1 MVNKQISDYCLSK
14 PGAYKDFPFGEIP
27 ICYKVWGK
35 LFLQLYPMADNNK
48 ITISCEPMQADFYRQ
63 QYPGVV
69 MPGYHCP
76 GRLKPHM
83 NTVYLNK
90 DVNDAMIFKM
100 IDHSYD
106 RVVNKLTRREKAELY
121 KISEGSI

>member
-14 PGAYKDFPFGEIP
+14 PGAYEDFTFGEIP
-27 ICYKVWGK
+27 ICYKVCGK
-35 LFLQLYPMADNNK
+35 LFLQLYPMPDNNK
-48 ITISCEPMQADFYRQ
+48 ITISCEPMLADFYRQ
-63 QYPGVV
+63 LYPGVV

-76 GRLKPHM
+76 DRLKPHM

-90 DVNDAMIFKM
+90 DVNDTMIFKM

-106 RVVNKLTRREKAELY
+106 RVVIKLTRREKAELY
-121 KISEGSI
+121 KILEGNI

>member
-14 PGAYKDFPFGEIP
+14 
-27 ICYKVWGK
+27 
-35 LFLQLYPMADNNK
+35 
-48 ITISCEPMQADFYRQ
+48 
-63 QYPGVV
+63 PGVV

-90 DVNDAMIFKM
+90 DVNDTMIFKM

-106 RVVNKLTRREKAELY
+106 RVVK
-121 KISEGSI
+121 S

>member
-1 MVNKQISDYCLSK
+1 MVNKQISDYCLCE
-14 PGAYKDFPFGEIP
+14 PGAYEDFPFGEIP
-27 ICYKVWGK
+27 ICYKVCGK
-35 LFLQLYPMADNNK
+35 LFLQLYPMPDNNK
-48 ITISCEPMQADFYRQ
+48 ITISCEPMLADFYRQ
-63 QYPGVV
+63 LYPGVV
-69 MPGYHCP
+69 MHGYHCP

-90 DVNDAMIFKM
+90 DVNDTMIFKM

-106 RVVNKLTRREKAELY
+106 RVVNKLTRREKADLY